1 MTIRAAPRK
10 NILRDYLSL
19 SKPRII
25 LLLTFTALAGMFLA
39 SGGPP
44 DPLLAIVVVGAGA
57 MASAGAN
64 ALNHFLDRDIDSLMR
79 RTMGRPVAALRIRPR
94 DALVFGLVTNGVA
107 FTLFFTLV
115 NPLSAALTLS
125 ATLFYVFVYTIGLKR
140 VSPQNI
146 VIGGAAGALPPVI
159 GWTAVTGS
167 LGLPAVYMF
176 AIVFFWT
183 PPHFWALS
191 LLLKDD
197 YRKAGVPM
205 LPVVAGVAETKR
217 NIFLYT
223 LLLLALTPLFFVHP
237 GRGVALPW
245 RFGDA
250 RTGVRVFRD
259 SPPQAARHRRGRRGI
274 SLLTRLPRPALHCD
288 SGRRVNQLE
297 SRPPV
302 TGRQRTR
309 KGPPCDRHLRIG
321 LLLSPLRRS

>member
-1 MTIRAAPRK
+1 MTAGAATQK
-10 NILRDYLSL
+10 SILRDYLSL

-25 LLLTFTALAGMFLA
+25 LLLAFTALTGMFLA

-79 RTMGRPVAALRIRPR
+79 RTMGRPVAALRIQPR
-94 DALVFGLVTNGVA
+94 DALIFGLVTNAVA

-115 NPLSAALTLS
+115 NPLSAVLTLS

-183 PPHFWALS
+183 PPHFWALA

-217 NIFLYT
+217 NILLYT
-223 LLLLALTPLFFVHP
+223 VLLMALTPMFF
-237 GRGVALPW
+237 L
-245 RFGDA
+245 
-250 RTGVRVFRD
+250 T
-259 SPPQAARHRRGRRGI
+259 QAVGWFYLGASVTLGLGFVYFAI
-274 SLLTRLPRPALHCD
+274 RL
-288 SGRRVNQLE
+288 
-297 SRPPV
+297 
-302 TGRQRTR
+302 
-309 KGPPCDRHLRIG
+309 
-321 LLLSPLRRS
+321 LRRPGIEGAIGAYLYSLAYLALLFTAIAVDGSINWNLGRL